1 MKDIKDI
8 LHKKL
13 LITEKLIINKNI
25 KINKY
30 TNLSDDE
37 QNKIIDELC
46 KYFQQGGTFG
56 GNNYDNRLQIVD
68 KFFHKDIAE
77 YFRRLFLWEDMAE
90 FMNIDKKDFIEY
102 VKNYKDEI
110 YKEIKDF
117 VL

>member
-1 MKDIKDI
+1 MNNIRQYI
-8 LHKKL
+8 N
-13 LITEKLIINKNI
+13 EKL
-25 KINKY
+25 KINSKTKISNY
-30 TNLSDDE
+30 LSKEKEE
-37 QNKIIDELC
+37 QIIDELC
-46 KYFQQGGTFG
+46 RYFQASGSFG
-56 GNNYDNRLQIVD
+56 GNKYDNRLQIVD

>member
-8 LHKKL
+8 LKENL
-13 LITEKLIINKNI
+13 EINEKLIINKNT
-25 KINKY
+25 KINKN

-46 KYFQQGGTFG
+46 MYFQTGSSFD
-56 GNNYDNRLQIVD
+56 GNKYKNRLQIVN

-77 YFRRLFLWEDMAE
+77 YFRRLFLWEYMAE
-90 FMNIDKKDFIEY
+90 SMNIDKKDLIEY
-102 VKNYKDEI
+102 VKNYKDDLYE
-110 YKEIKDF
+110 KIKDF

>member
-8 LHKKL
+8 
-13 LITEKLIINKNI
+13 IIEKLIINKNT
-25 KINKY
+25 KINKQ

-46 KYFQQGGTFG
+46 MYFQASGTFD
-56 GNNYDNRLQIVD
+56 GNEYDTRLQIVD

-90 FMNIDKKDFIEY
+90 FMNVDKKDLIDY
-102 VKNYKDEI
+102 VKNYKEEL
-110 YKEIKDF
+110 YEQIKDF

>member
-8 LHKKL
+8 
-13 LITEKLIINKNI
+13 IIEKLIINKNI
-25 KINKY
+25 KINKH

-46 KYFQQGGTFG
+46 MYFQQSGSFG
-56 GNNYDNRLQIVD
+56 GDKYDTRLQIVD

-90 FMNIDKKDFIEY
+90 YIGIDKDDFKTYIKDNKE
-102 VKNYKDEI
+102 EI
-110 YKEIKDF
+110 YEQIKDF

>member
-25 KINKY
+25 KINKH
-30 TNLSDDE
+30 TNLSNDE

-46 KYFQQGGTFG
+46 KYFQQSGTFG

-90 FMNIDKKDFIEY
+90 YIGIDKDDFKTYIKD
-102 VKNYKDEI
+102 N
-110 YKEIKDF
+110 KEELYEQIKDF

>member
-8 LHKKL
+8 
-13 LITEKLIINKNI
+13 IIEKLIINKHT
-25 KINKY
+25 KVKH

-46 KYFQQGGTFG
+46 KYFQQGGSFG
-56 GNNYDNRLQIVD
+56 GNKYDNRLQIVD

-102 VKNYKDEI
+102 VKNYKDDLYE
-110 YKEIKDF
+110 KIKDF

>member
-1 MKDIKDI
+1 MKNIKDI
-8 LHKKL
+8 
-13 LITEKLIINKNI
+13 IIEKLIINKNT
-25 KINKY
+25 KINKQ

-46 KYFQQGGTFG
+46 MYFQQGGTFG
-56 GNNYDNRLQIVD
+56 GNEYDNRLQIVD

-77 YFRRLFLWEDMAE
+77 YFRRLFLWEDMGE

-102 VKNYKDEI
+102 VKNYKDDLYE
-110 YKEIKDF
+110 KIKDF